1 MLARVWDIVK
11 ATLAAA
17 ALIAAALVSADKL
30 DRQRAQS
37 IVGVAAVDPV
47 ATGAITSALRP

>member
-11 ATLAAA
+11 ATLAVA

-30 DRQRAQS
+30 DRQRAQP
-37 IVGVAAVDPV
+37 IVGVAAGDPV
-47 ATGAITSALRP
+47 ATGAITPVLRP